1 MIIAASK
8 YGLSAARLPLYE
20 YTGQAPLFFKDS
32 QGNWEI
38 VFTGDCTV
46 TFSRLHG
53 AVDIF
58 AVGGGMPAGNS
69 VGNGTN
75 YAIGGTGGRGGGCVT
90 DPGRTLTVG
99 QSYPVQIG
107 SSSLSTSAFGV
118 TAPAGGGSGGG
129 NGATVSENAGNG
141 AAGVLAFG
149 RSTESDLTLYEASL
163 GDSAIRF
170 GAGGGGGAAKASSG
184 SLRSAGSGGATGG
197 GAGGDGL
204 GSGGSDTN
212 QDAKAGKPNTGGGG
226 GGGSRNNTTGSGG
239 NFPGPGAGG
248 SGIVIIRNV
257 RAST

>member
-20 YTGQAPLFFKDS
+20 VSSGQAPLFFKDS
-32 QGNWEI
+32 QGNWEM

-46 TFSRLHG
+46 TFSRLNG
-53 AVDIF
+53 PVDIF
-58 AVGGGMPAGNS
+58 AVGGGMLAGNS

-107 SSSLSTSAFGV
+107 QSSLSTSAFGV

-170 GAGGGGGAAKASSG
+170 GAGGGGGAAKAVG
-184 SLRSAGSGGATGG
+184 GALKAAGSGGATGG
-197 GAGGDGL
+197 GNG
-204 GSGGSDTN
+204 GSGGSDETPESR
-212 QDAKAGKPNTGGGG
+212 AGKPNTGGGG
-226 GGGSRNNTTGSGG
+226 GGGSRNNETGSGG
-239 NFPGPGAGG
+239 NYPGPGKGG
-248 SGIVIIRNV
+248 SGIVIIRNA
-257 RAST
+257 RSI